1 MAGYL
6 FDTSMLIALTNARS
20 PFHQPANDF
29 LASLAGEDLQFV
41 SSVSLGELQSGVDSI
56 FAIKGQRP
64 VTAQQTLKQAEAYDL
79 LVVDRHV
86 ALSYGRLKAAM
97 VAKFLPKASQRR
109 SHLEDWIDN
118 ATGARLAVNE
128 NDLWICA
135 QAHERDICVVACDH
149 DFERVQAAEPTLKL
163 KLVTSY
169 DLPDAV

>member
-1 MAGYL
+1 
-6 FDTSMLIALTNARS
+6 MLIALTNARS

-109 SHLEDWIDN
+109 PNPGTWIDH
-118 ATGARLAVNE
+118 ATGAPSRPL
-128 NDLWICA
+128 
-135 QAHERDICVVACDH
+135 
-149 DFERVQAAEPTLKL
+149 
-163 KLVTSY
+163 S
-169 DLPDAV
+169 